1 MKKIFST
8 LLLSFSIFFVQ
19 AQFSL
24 TPKTND
30 KLIYDVNAGGSEYN
44 FTVKIKSLNPGFNFV
59 WQMTNESGDYGAVK
73 INATAMATSK
83 KMYNYFRGGDETL
96 KDATSVILS
105 KAAYLEI
112 ITKKKVTLWDGD
124 KKITFEHPDETD
136 FTFTI
141 DGEEKTVK
149 GIYIA
154 AENGNDMV
162 VLKNPAYP
170 LILRMNLGWTI
181 KLNTIIPATKTTT
194 DLSSYIDKRIT
205 DDFSIWNKLD
215 RSAVITTED
224 LTGVGINPGP
234 SVYKEYF
241 SHIEGLWVK
250 THNDTVTDIIY
261 YPTAITH
268 SYHTYY
274 GGDISIPQL
283 SAYNFNRA
291 TAKAYVKTK
300 FINRS
305 SYDTDIYQ
313 ATYNNT
319 MELYY
324 HVPKKTSN
332 GIEFGT
338 TDEKTPKTKQQ
349 LAFITFQKK

>member
-1 MKKIFST
+1 
-8 LLLSFSIFFVQ
+8 VQ

-44 FTVKIKSLNPGFNFV
+44 FAVKIKSLNPGFNFV
-59 WQMTNESGDYGAVK
+59 WQMPNESGDYGSVK
-73 INATAMATSK
+73 INAAAMATSK

-105 KAAYLEI
+105 KAAYQDI
-112 ITKKKVTLWDGD
+112 ITKKKVILWDGD
-124 KKITFEHPDETD
+124 KKILFENPDETD
-136 FTFTI
+136 FTFMI
-141 DGEEKTVK
+141 NGEEKTVK
-149 GIYIA
+149 AIYIA
-154 AENGNDMV
+154 ATNGNDMV

-181 KLNTIIPATKTTT
+181 KLNTIVSATKTTT
-194 DLSSYIDKRIT
+194 DLSSYIDKKIT
-205 DDFSIWNKLD
+205 DASIIWNKLD
-215 RSAVITTED
+215 RSSVITTED
-224 LTGVGINPGP
+224 LTGVGINSGP

-283 SAYNFNRA
+283 SSYNFNRA
-291 TAKAYVKTK
+291 TAKAFVKTK
-300 FINRS
+300 FVETS
-305 SYDTDIYQ
+305 SYDTDIYK
-313 ATYNNT
+313 ATDNNT

-324 HVPKKTSN
+324 HVPKRTSS
-332 GIEFGT
+332 GIEFGMSS
-338 TDEKTPKTKQQ
+338 EKTPKTKLQ
-349 LAFITFQKK
+349 LGFITFQKK